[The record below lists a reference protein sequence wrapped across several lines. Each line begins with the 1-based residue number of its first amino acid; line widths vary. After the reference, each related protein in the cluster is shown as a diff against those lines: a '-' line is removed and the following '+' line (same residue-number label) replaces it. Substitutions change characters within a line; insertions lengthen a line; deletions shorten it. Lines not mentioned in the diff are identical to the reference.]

1 MRLTVAVLI
10 ALVLSMACTQPAAT
24 SQTPTAVAPAP
35 APADTHSLS
44 QVFGSYRADDGR
56 VFVIARL
63 GWFFD
68 VRDATYRTIYAGA
81 APNRFTIG
89 PAFAI
94 PLPKYADLI
103 FDGAMLAVATAG
115 ATFRAQ
121 RVQYKETDVAIPA
134 AGATLAGAIPEP
146 IGG

>member
-1 MRLTVAVLI
+1 MRLMVAVFI
-10 ALVLSMACTQPAAT
+10 ALVLSVACVHPAAT
-24 SQTPTAVAPAP
+24 SNSAPAL
-35 APADTHSLS
+35 ADTQGLTR
-44 QVFGSYRADDGR
+44 VFGSYRADDGR

-94 PLPKYADLI
+94 PLPKYAELI
-103 FDGAMLAVATAG
+103 FDGAMLTVATA
-115 ATFRAQ
+115 R
-121 RVQYKETDVAIPA
+121 
-134 AGATLAGAIPEP
+134 
-146 IGG
+146 